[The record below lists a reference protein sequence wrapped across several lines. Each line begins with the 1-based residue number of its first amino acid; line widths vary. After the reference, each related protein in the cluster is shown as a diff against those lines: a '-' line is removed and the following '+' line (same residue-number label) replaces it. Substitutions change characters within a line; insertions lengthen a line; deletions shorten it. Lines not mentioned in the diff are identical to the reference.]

1 MAAMAKTVVLE
12 IDERR
17 RVAVGK
23 LFDASV
29 ERVLV
34 TVDDAGVLRMEA
46 ATVVPSALA
55 RLYADPVAQADL
67 AAALNVDDPSQSYR
81 KRVPRSARRTPEER
95 SVPLTAAERR
105 RLRPARPL

>member
-1 MAAMAKTVVLE
+1 MGKTLVLE
-12 IDERR
+12 IDDRR

-46 ATVVPSALA
+46 ATVIPSALA
-55 RLYADPVAQADL
+55 RLYADSEAQVEL
-67 AAALNVDDPSQSYR
+67 AEALNVDDPNQQYV
-81 KRVPRSARRTPEER
+81 KRIPRNKRTSPDER
-95 SVPLTAAERR
+95 SVKLTASERR
-105 RLRPARPL
+105 RIRPAKPFPG